1 MTRLTENDIAGIEAE
16 WATYERRLE
25 ELTGDDLLTLAARTL
40 GIDPETA
47 RSGVRELRVGA
58 IPISSGEGLI
68 GGFADS
74 LASIAGHL
82 GFEAD
87 VLPADVPGFQLAK
100 SGGFDLFIWADD
112 DTYLA
117 ENILT
122 GTVGEN
128 GRATGRGFA
137 TALIRMAARK
147 RLDKRALVLGAG
159 PVGCAGAETLALA
172 GYEVFLCDMDGEKA
186 RVACGALS
194 GCTPCTPDDLS
205 GLPLFECLLDAGLAV
220 AASHALD
227 VDNLRLDD
235 RAREFLFRHLDVSAA
250 AAAALSTPMLDD
262 TFECEEQCHEDE
274 YADDC
279 CSHDG
284 FLLYRDESV
293 S

>member
-186 RVACGALS
+186 RAACGSLS

-205 GLPLFECLLDAGLAV
+205 GLPLFECLLDAAPTNDFFPLAPERAFRLPACLAYGLSGRRKAQ
-220 AASHALD
+220 ASGTIPFSSA
-227 VDNLRLDD
+227 RLSCFSPPHSEGPD
-235 RAREFLFRHLDVSAA
+235 RPFSVIAISRE
-250 AAAALSTPMLDD
+250 
-262 TFECEEQCHEDE
+262 
-274 YADDC
+274 AD
-279 CSHDG
+279 
-284 FLLYRDESV
+284 
-293 S
+293 

>member
-172 GYEVFLCDMDGEKA
+172 GYEVFLPAHRMTCPDC
-186 RVACGALS
+186 RCSSACSTRRRPTTFSPWIGLPPERAFRLPACPAYGLS
-194 GCTPCTPDDLS
+194 GRRKAQASGTIPFSSARLSCFSPPHSEGPDRPFS
-205 GLPLFECLLDAGLAV
+205 VIAI
-220 AASHALD
+220 S
-227 VDNLRLDD
+227 
-235 RAREFLFRHLDVSAA
+235 RE
-250 AAAALSTPMLDD
+250 
-262 TFECEEQCHEDE
+262 
-274 YADDC
+274 AD
-279 CSHDG
+279 
-284 FLLYRDESV
+284 
-293 S
+293 

>member
-1 MTRLTENDIAGIEAE
+1 M
-16 WATYERRLE
+16 
-25 ELTGDDLLTLAARTL
+25 
-40 GIDPETA
+40 
-47 RSGVRELRVGA
+47 RVGA

-82 GFEAD
+82 GFEA
-87 VLPADVPGFQLAK
+87 GFQLAK

-147 RLDKRALVLGAG
+147 RLGKRALVLGAG

-186 RVACGALS
+186 RAACGALS
-194 GCTPCTPDDLS
+194 GCTPCTPTRRRPTTFSPWIGLPPERAFRLPACLAYGLS
-205 GLPLFECLLDAGLAV
+205 GRRKAQ
-220 AASHALD
+220 ASGTIPFSSA
-227 VDNLRLDD
+227 RLSCFSPPHSEGPD
-235 RAREFLFRHLDVSAA
+235 RPFSVIAISRE
-250 AAAALSTPMLDD
+250 
-262 TFECEEQCHEDE
+262 
-274 YADDC
+274 AD
-279 CSHDG
+279 
-284 FLLYRDESV
+284 
-293 S
+293 

>member
-147 RLDKRALVLGAG
+147 EAGQAGSRAWSRTCGLC
-159 PVGCAGAETLALA
+159 GCG
-172 GYEVFLCDMDGEKA
+172 
-186 RVACGALS
+186 
-194 GCTPCTPDDLS
+194 
-205 GLPLFECLLDAGLAV
+205 DAGLGG
-220 AASHALD
+220 L
-227 VDNLRLDD
+227 
-235 RAREFLFRHLDVSAA
+235 
-250 AAAALSTPMLDD
+250 
-262 TFECEEQCHEDE
+262 
-274 YADDC
+274 
-279 CSHDG
+279 
-284 FLLYRDESV
+284 
-293 S
+293 

>member
-137 TALIRMAARK
+137 TALIRMTKEAMAAHPESALHGIAAQSGGVNGCTAFDAAAQGDAAGKAVVEQYIHYLAVGVANMINIFFPEVIGLSGGVANQGENLLAPLCAAVGPMVFGNAYAQKHTRITTCT
-147 RLDKRALVLGAG
+147 LGYRAGIGVDAAGQVHRQQQCTVLVL
-159 PVGCAGAETLALA
+159 PI
-172 GYEVFLCDMDGEKA
+172 
-186 RVACGALS
+186 
-194 GCTPCTPDDLS
+194 
-205 GLPLFECLLDAGLAV
+205 
-220 AASHALD
+220 H
-227 VDNLRLDD
+227 
-235 RAREFLFRHLDVSAA
+235 
-250 AAAALSTPMLDD
+250 
-262 TFECEEQCHEDE
+262 
-274 YADDC
+274 
-279 CSHDG
+279 
-284 FLLYRDESV
+284 
-293 S
+293 

>member
-172 GYEVFLCDMDGEKA
+172 GYEVFLCDMDGGKGP
-186 RVACGALS
+186 RRLRGAL
-194 GCTPCTPDDLS
+194 
-205 GLPLFECLLDAGLAV
+205 
-220 AASHALD
+220 
-227 VDNLRLDD
+227 RLYS
-235 RAREFLFRHLDVSAA
+235 LH
-250 AAAALSTPMLDD
+250 T
-262 TFECEEQCHEDE
+262 
-274 YADDC
+274 
-279 CSHDG
+279 G
-284 FLLYRDESV
+284 
-293 S
+293 

>member
-205 GLPLFECLLDAGLAV
+205 GLPLFECLLDAAPTNDFSPWIGLPPERAFRLP
-220 AASHALD
+220 ACLAYGLSGRRKAQASGTIPFSSA
-227 VDNLRLDD
+227 RLSCFSPPHSEGPD
-235 RAREFLFRHLDVSAA
+235 RPFSVIAISRE
-250 AAAALSTPMLDD
+250 
-262 TFECEEQCHEDE
+262 
-274 YADDC
+274 AD
-279 CSHDG
+279 
-284 FLLYRDESV
+284 
-293 S
+293 

>member
-147 RLDKRALVLGAG
+147 RLDLWAVRVRRRWPWRAMRFFSATWMGKRPA
-159 PVGCAGAETLALA
+159 PLA
-172 GYEVFLCDMDGEKA
+172 GRSPAVLPAHRMTCPDC
-186 RVACGALS
+186 RCSSACSTRRRPTTFSPWIGLPPERAFRLPACPAYGLS
-194 GCTPCTPDDLS
+194 GRRKAQASGTIPFSSARLSCFSPPHSEGPDRPFS
-205 GLPLFECLLDAGLAV
+205 VIAI
-220 AASHALD
+220 S
-227 VDNLRLDD
+227 
-235 RAREFLFRHLDVSAA
+235 RE
-250 AAAALSTPMLDD
+250 
-262 TFECEEQCHEDE
+262 
-274 YADDC
+274 AD
-279 CSHDG
+279 
-284 FLLYRDESV
+284 
-293 S
+293 

>member
-117 ENILT
+117 
-122 GTVGEN
+122 
-128 GRATGRGFA
+128 GRPGCLESLASA

-205 GLPLFECLLDAGLAV
+205 GLPLFECLLDAAPTNDFFPLDRLAAGACISAPCV
-220 AASHALD
+220 PCIWTLRAPEGASVWHDPLQLGTAVML
-227 VDNLRLDD
+227 L
-235 RAREFLFRHLDVSAA
+235 AA
-250 AAAALSTPMLDD
+250 AFGRP
-262 TFECEEQCHEDE
+262 
-274 YADDC
+274 
-279 CSHDG
+279 
-284 FLLYRDESV
+284 
-293 S
+293 

>member
-172 GYEVFLCDMDGEKA
+172 GYEVFLCDLDG
-186 RVACGALS
+186 
-194 GCTPCTPDDLS
+194 
-205 GLPLFECLLDAGLAV
+205 
-220 AASHALD
+220 
-227 VDNLRLDD
+227 
-235 RAREFLFRHLDVSAA
+235 
-250 AAAALSTPMLDD
+250 
-262 TFECEEQCHEDE
+262 
-274 YADDC
+274 
-279 CSHDG
+279 
-284 FLLYRDESV
+284 
-293 S
+293 

>member
-186 RVACGALS
+186 RAACGALS

-205 GLPLFECLLDAGLAV
+205 GLPCSSACSTRRRPTTFSPWIGLPPERAFRLPACLAYGLSGRRKAQ
-220 AASHALD
+220 ASGTIPFSSA
-227 VDNLRLDD
+227 RLSCFSPPHSEGPD
-235 RAREFLFRHLDVSAA
+235 RPFSVIAISRE
-250 AAAALSTPMLDD
+250 
-262 TFECEEQCHEDE
+262 
-274 YADDC
+274 AD
-279 CSHDG
+279 
-284 FLLYRDESV
+284 
-293 S
+293 

>member
-1 MTRLTENDIAGIEAE
+1 M
-16 WATYERRLE
+16 
-25 ELTGDDLLTLAARTL
+25 
-40 GIDPETA
+40 
-47 RSGVRELRVGA
+47 
-58 IPISSGEGLI
+58 
-68 GGFADS
+68 
-74 LASIAGHL
+74 
-82 GFEAD
+82 
-87 VLPADVPGFQLAK
+87 LPADVPGFQLAK

-122 GTVGEN
+122 GPVGEN

-205 GLPLFECLLDAGLAV
+205 GLPLFECLLDAAPTNDFFPLDRLAAGACISAPCV
-220 AASHALD
+220 PCIWTLRAPEGASVWHDPLQLGTAVML
-227 VDNLRLDD
+227 L
-235 RAREFLFRHLDVSAA
+235 AA
-250 AAAALSTPMLDD
+250 AFGRP
-262 TFECEEQCHEDE
+262 
-274 YADDC
+274 
-279 CSHDG
+279 
-284 FLLYRDESV
+284 
-293 S
+293 

>member
-25 ELTGDDLLTLAARTL
+25 ELTGDGLLKTTARTL

-172 GYEVFLCDMDGEKA
+172 GYEVFLCDM
-186 RVACGALS
+186 ALS

-205 GLPLFECLLDAGLAV
+205 GLPLFECLLDAAPTNDFFPLDRLAAGACISAPCV
-220 AASHALD
+220 PCIWTLRAPEGASVWHDPLQLGTA
-227 VDNLRLDD
+227 VM
-235 RAREFLFRHLDVSAA
+235 FLAA
-250 AAAALSTPMLDD
+250 AFGRP
-262 TFECEEQCHEDE
+262 
-274 YADDC
+274 
-279 CSHDG
+279 
-284 FLLYRDESV
+284 
-293 S
+293 

>member
-147 RLDKRALVLGAG
+147 RLGKAGLVLGAG

-186 RVACGALS
+186 RAACGALS

-205 GLPLFECLLDAGLAV
+205 GLPLFECLLDAAPDQRLFPHGSACRPERAFRLPACLAYGLSGRRKAQ
-220 AASHALD
+220 ASGTIPFSSA
-227 VDNLRLDD
+227 RLSCFSPPHSEGPD
-235 RAREFLFRHLDVSAA
+235 RPFSVIAISRE
-250 AAAALSTPMLDD
+250 
-262 TFECEEQCHEDE
+262 
-274 YADDC
+274 AD
-279 CSHDG
+279 
-284 FLLYRDESV
+284 
-293 S
+293 

>member
-122 GTVGEN
+122 GIVGEN

-172 GYEVFLCDMDGEKA
+172 GYEGFSLRYGWGKGP
-186 RVACGALS
+186 RRLRGALRLYPLHTGWPVRIAVVRVPARRGADQRLFPLGS
-194 GCTPCTPDDLS
+194 ACRRSVHFGSLRALHMDSPGAGRCKRLARSPSAWHGCH
-205 GLPLFECLLDAGLAV
+205 
-220 AASHALD
+220 ASCRRIRKALT
-227 VDNLRLDD
+227 
-235 RAREFLFRHLDVSAA
+235 APS
-250 AAAALSTPMLDD
+250 
-262 TFECEEQCHEDE
+262 Q
-274 YADDC
+274 
-279 CSHDG
+279 
-284 FLLYRDESV
+284 
-293 S
+293 

>member
-100 SGGFDLFIWADD
+100 SGGFDP
-112 DTYLA
+112 
-117 ENILT
+117 
-122 GTVGEN
+122 
-128 GRATGRGFA
+128 RG
-137 TALIRMAARK
+137 K
-147 RLDKRALVLGAG
+147 RIF
-159 PVGCAGAETLALA
+159 GC
-172 GYEVFLCDMDGEKA
+172 
-186 RVACGALS
+186 CGQY
-194 GCTPCTPDDLS
+194 
-205 GLPLFECLLDAGLAV
+205 
-220 AASHALD
+220 H
-227 VDNLRLDD
+227 
-235 RAREFLFRHLDVSAA
+235 
-250 AAAALSTPMLDD
+250 
-262 TFECEEQCHEDE
+262 
-274 YADDC
+274 
-279 CSHDG
+279 
-284 FLLYRDESV
+284 
-293 S
+293 

>member
-87 VLPADVPGFQLAK
+87 VLPADVPGFQFL
-100 SGGFDLFIWADD
+100 
-112 DTYLA
+112 DTCLA

-172 GYEVFLCDMDGEKA
+172 GCEGFLCDMEGGKA
-186 RVACGALS
+186 RVRLR
-194 GCTPCTPDDLS
+194 
-205 GLPLFECLLDAGLAV
+205 DA
-220 AASHALD
+220 
-227 VDNLRLDD
+227 LRLYS
-235 RAREFLFRHLDVSAA
+235 LH
-250 AAAALSTPMLDD
+250 T
-262 TFECEEQCHEDE
+262 
-274 YADDC
+274 
-279 CSHDG
+279 G
-284 FLLYRDESV
+284 
-293 S
+293 

>member
-1 MTRLTENDIAGIEAE
+1 
-16 WATYERRLE
+16 
-25 ELTGDDLLTLAARTL
+25 
-40 GIDPETA
+40 
-47 RSGVRELRVGA
+47 
-58 IPISSGEGLI
+58 
-68 GGFADS
+68 
-74 LASIAGHL
+74 
-82 GFEAD
+82 

-205 GLPLFECLLDAGLAV
+205 GLPLFSPWIGLPPERAFRLP
-220 AASHALD
+220 ACPAYGLSGRRKAQASGTIPFSSA
-227 VDNLRLDD
+227 RLSCFSPPHSEGPD
-235 RAREFLFRHLDVSAA
+235 RPFSVIAISRE
-250 AAAALSTPMLDD
+250 
-262 TFECEEQCHEDE
+262 
-274 YADDC
+274 AD
-279 CSHDG
+279 
-284 FLLYRDESV
+284 
-293 S
+293 

>member
-25 ELTGDDLLTLAARTL
+25 ELTGDDLLTLTARTL

-137 TALIRMAARK
+137 TALIRMAVRVRRRWPWRAMRFFSATWMGK
-147 RLDKRALVLGAG
+147 RPAL
-159 PVGCAGAETLALA
+159 LA
-172 GYEVFLCDMDGEKA
+172 GRSPAVLPAHRMTCPDC
-186 RVACGALS
+186 RCSSACSTRRRPTTFSPWIGLPPERAFRLPACLAYGLS
-194 GCTPCTPDDLS
+194 GRRKAQASGTIPFSSARLSCFSPPHSEGPDRPFS
-205 GLPLFECLLDAGLAV
+205 VIAI
-220 AASHALD
+220 S
-227 VDNLRLDD
+227 
-235 RAREFLFRHLDVSAA
+235 RE
-250 AAAALSTPMLDD
+250 
-262 TFECEEQCHEDE
+262 
-274 YADDC
+274 AD
-279 CSHDG
+279 
-284 FLLYRDESV
+284 
-293 S
+293 

>member
-147 RLDKRALVLGAG
+147 RLGKRALVLGAG

-172 GYEVFLCDMDGEKA
+172 GYEVFLCDKDGEKA
-186 RVACGALS
+186 RAACGALS

-205 GLPLFECLLDAGLAV
+205 GLPLFECLLDAAPTNDFFPLDRLAAGACISAPCV
-220 AASHALD
+220 PCIWTLRAPEGASVWHDPLQLGTAVML
-227 VDNLRLDD
+227 L
-235 RAREFLFRHLDVSAA
+235 AA
-250 AAAALSTPMLDD
+250 AFGRP
-262 TFECEEQCHEDE
+262 
-274 YADDC
+274 
-279 CSHDG
+279 
-284 FLLYRDESV
+284 
-293 S
+293 